1 MSKSLLE
8 RFGIAATAA
17 CAVHCVIT
25 PFLGLLP
32 FVGLSLLADE
42 RVEWSLIGS
51 SLALGSLS
59 LIPDYLRHHRRARPI
74 ALFALGFALVLGARL
89 WFEDELRIG
98 APTAV
103 IGAGLILTAY
113 WINRSLCRTCQVC
126 QEHD

>member
-8 RFGIAATAA
+8 RFGVAATTA

-25 PFLGLLP
+25 PFLSLLP

-42 RVEWSLIGS
+42 RVEWTLIGS

-59 LIPDYLRHHRRARPI
+59 LIPDYLRRHRRARPI
-74 ALFALGFALVLGARL
+74 ALFALGFALVLTARL

-98 APTAV
+98 TPTAV

-113 WINRSLCRTCQVC
+113 WINRSLCRTCQTC
-126 QEHD
+126 QAQA